1 LTTTGAELALLR
13 ASVCIC
19 TRNRPRELERA
30 LASIAASSRAA
41 HQVVVSDDDQ
51 DEEAAAV
58 VAASRLPITYLHGP
72 GIGLGANRNCAAAAA
87 QGDFLLFLDD
97 DALLGEDYLLKMEQ
111 RLRELPPA
119 RRPRTILAGVERN
132 RGHTVVPNEQD
143 LLGFQSRPYR
153 GGEPLRTV
161 VINAAL
167 FPRQLLE
174 EVSFDPSLRYG
185 FDEVDFTTQAV
196 ALGYSILPCFEAVN
210 EHLPSPSGREAYA
223 EAAIAARLYVTLKR
237 RRLTE
242 GSPLRA
248 WLGFGLASAHLVLA
262 SVRRLGLTAGTRTAR
277 QAIGTAWSDYDKHK
291 RQLGLVR
298 EDAVS

>member
-1 LTTTGAELALLR
+1 MTATGTELALLR

-30 LASIAASSRAA
+30 LASIAASSHAA
-41 HQVVVSDDDQ
+41 DQIVVSDDGDG
-51 DEEAAAV
+51 EEAATV
-58 VAASRLPITYLHGP
+58 VAAAQLPVTYVRGP
-72 GIGLGANRNCAAAAA
+72 GTSLGANRNCAAAAA

-97 DALLGEDYLLKMEQ
+97 DALLGEDYLATMDRQLSEVAP
-111 RLRELPPA
+111 E
-119 RRPRTILAGVERN
+119 RRQRTILAGVELN

-174 EVSFDPSLRYG
+174 EVRFDLSLRYG

-196 ALGYSILPCFEAVN
+196 ARGYSIQPCFEAVN

-248 WLGFGLASAHLVLA
+248 WLGFGLASAHVMLA
-262 SVRRLGLTAGTRTAR
+262 SVRRLGLAAGTRTAR
-277 QAIGTAWSDYDKHK
+277 QAIGTAWGDYNKHK
-291 RQLGLVR
+291 RQLWPERKGPLG
-298 EDAVS
+298 

>member
-1 LTTTGAELALLR
+1 MTAAGTELALLR

-19 TRNRPRELERA
+19 TRNRPRELKRA

-41 HQVVVSDDDQ
+41 HQVVVSDDGHG
-51 DEEAAAV
+51 EEATAAV
-58 VAASRLPITYLHGP
+58 AAAQMPVTYVRGP

-111 RLRELPPA
+111 RLRELSPA
-119 RRPRTILAGVERN
+119 RRPRTILAGVEQN

-153 GGEPLRTV
+153 AGQPLRTV

-167 FPRQLLE
+167 FPRQLLD
-174 EVSFDPSLRYG
+174 EVSFDAGLRYG

-196 ALGYSILPCFEAVN
+196 ARGYSILPCFEAVN
-210 EHLPSPSGREAYA
+210 EHLPSPSGREDYA

-237 RRLTE
+237 RSLTE

-248 WLGFGLASAHLVLA
+248 WLGFGLASAHVTLA
-262 SVRRLGLTAGTRTAR
+262 SVRRLGLAAGTRTAR
-277 QAIGTAWSDYDKHK
+277 QAIGTAWHDYNKHK
-291 RQLGLVR
+291 RQLGPVR
-298 EDAVS
+298 KDPVS